1 MSEKTAYLHMRID
14 PKLKAA
20 AEQLAKDDRRSL
32 ASLVEYLLQQHL
44 TERGYLAAT
53 KKAGKSK

>member
-1 MSEKTAYLHMRID
+1 MRID

-53 KKAGKSK
+53 KKAGKAK

>member
-1 MSEKTAYLHMRID
+1 MADKTAHLNMRID

-44 TERGYLAAT
+44 TERGFWPP
-53 KKAGKSK
+53 KPKGKSK